1 MVSVGRPLLCLPRPA
16 AILTSD
22 RGDETPAEPGAS
34 KARMGGS
41 TVMKQAT
48 LTTLLDLVRAVQDV
62 ARSDREVVA
71 VVTYLVNSGQVV
83 LAGNFAGRKIG

>member
-1 MVSVGRPLLCLPRPA
+1 
-16 AILTSD
+16 
-22 RGDETPAEPGAS
+22 
-34 KARMGGS
+34 
-41 TVMKQAT
+41 MKQAT